1 MTTPRRDLT
10 EAVSA
15 LPNAVNPLAL
25 SLNENPFPPLP
36 GVRSALI
43 ESVDVANRY
52 PEFLP
57 ERLRA
62 LIAGHIGV
70 GEEQVVIGAG
80 ATGVIMQ
87 VLSAVDQSGGPNG
100 DDVADVRR
108 LSDLRPD
115 GAAGFGHRGA
125 GRARPPRPRCH
136 GRGGSQARV
145 VVVCRPHNP
154 TGTVEPAADIELFLQ
169 RVPSDTVVLLDEAY
183 VEFLAP
189 EHRVDALALVER
201 FPNVVVLRTFSKAY
215 GLAGLRIGYGFCAP
229 DLARSLWTM
238 QLPFGIGITGLV
250 AVAASYDAES
260 QLQQRIRMI
269 ASERR
274 YLRNRLHAMGVYS
287 TDGHANFVYLPA
299 NSRPWRQFFEGSGLQ
314 IRELRR
320 RQRADHRGE
329 PSVHPGGV
337 VRAGA
342 IRVALNSGL
351 LGAGLRYEEAWPQN
365 RRPSRAREIRSRL
378 RAPTGNAPAG
388 VTSPTGWSRSHR

>member
-1 MTTPRRDLT
+1 MGGARAYLT

-15 LPNAVNPLAL
+15 LPSAVNPMAL

-36 GVRSALI
+36 AVRSALA
-43 ESVDVANRY
+43 ESVDVVNRY

-62 LIAGHIGV
+62 LIASHVGV
-70 GEEQVVIGAG
+70 REGQVVIGAG

-87 VLSAVDQSGGPNG
+87 VLSAVTSPG
-100 DDVADVRR
+100 DRMVMTSPTFDGYPIFAQMARLVSVTVALDPYGHH
-108 LSDLRPD
+108 DLD
-115 GAAGFGHRGA
+115 AMAEAAR
-125 GRARPPRPRCH
+125 
-136 GRGGSQARV
+136 QAIV

-154 TGTVEPAADIELFLQ
+154 TGTVEPAADIELLLQ
-169 RVPSDTVVLLDEAY
+169 RVPADTVVLLDEAY

-189 EHRVDALALVER
+189 EHRIDALSLVQR
-201 FPNVVVLRTFSKAY
+201 YPNVVVLRTFSKAY

-229 DLARSLWTM
+229 DLARRLWTM

-274 YLRNRLHAMGVYS
+274 YLRMRLRSMGVYS

-299 NSRPWRQFFEGSGLQ
+299 NSEPWRHFFEDTGLQ
-314 IRELRR
+314 IRSYADGSVRITVGN
-320 RQRADHRGE
+320 RQSTRAVLSAIE
-329 PSVHPGGV
+329 AAA
-337 VRAGA
+337 VR
-342 IRVALNSGL
+342 
-351 LGAGLRYEEAWPQN
+351 
-365 RRPSRAREIRSRL
+365 
-378 RAPTGNAPAG
+378 
-388 VTSPTGWSRSHR
+388 